1 MWPLDKAMTIS
12 QLSRTLLWLCR
23 VYLQPECPASFQA
36 ANVTSTEKFKSV
48 NRVTEPACASC
59 GYRNVLVFWEKKQ
72 YKGWK
77 LNFSSW
83 SLLFSHTLQCRLKI
97 LTERRDLWFSSTAD
111 SLAGGSHAVKN
122 CSYIIFLGYYWILF
136 LLPKIQMA
144 GWIKDLEQNSVLCV
158 PDVLN

>member
-97 LTERRDLWFSSTAD
+97 LTTQLRRLLLKS
-111 SLAGGSHAVKN
+111 N
-122 CSYIIFLGYYWILF
+122 CSISDQ
-136 LLPKIQMA
+136 LLKPSICHFKHCWFNCCHNYLA
-144 GWIKDLEQNSVLCV
+144 V
-158 PDVLN
+158 